1 MRFYRSP
8 SFAVVLSVLVALAA
22 IAADV
27 ETFWP

>member
-8 SFAVVLSVLVALAA
+8 SFAAVLTVLVALAA
-22 IAADV
+22 IVADV